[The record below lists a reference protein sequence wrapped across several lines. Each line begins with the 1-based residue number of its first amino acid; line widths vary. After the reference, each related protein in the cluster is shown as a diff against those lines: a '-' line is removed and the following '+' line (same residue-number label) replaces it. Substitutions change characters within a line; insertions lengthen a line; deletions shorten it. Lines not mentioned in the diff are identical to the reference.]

1 MLAEGGDA
9 NIAVGGH
16 AHVSVVKRDGS
27 SVPFDSDKIRSAVS
41 RAFLSVGE
49 TADSGVLD
57 GIVSRVLDRL
67 GGILSPH
74 VETVQDAVERSLME
88 TASYSVAKS
97 YILYRERHRGLR
109 DESAFLLD
117 IDGTMGGYLSQSDWR
132 VHENSNVNFSLG
144 GLILHNS
151 GAVTANYWLNSVYSP
166 EVAAAH
172 RDCAFHIHDLSM
184 LAPYCCGH
192 SLRQLIKEGLGG
204 VPDKLSSSPARHLST
219 ICQQMVNFLGIM
231 QNEWAGAQ
239 AFSSFDTYLAPFV
252 KVDRLTDR
260 EVKQGLQS
268 FIYGVNTPSR
278 WGSQAPFTN
287 ITLDWVCPDD
297 LRDKPA
303 VVGGEEQDFTYGD
316 CQAEMD
322 TINRLFIELMV
333 EGDAVGRGFQY
344 PIPTYNITKDFDWDS
359 PNAALLFGMAGKYG
373 TPYFQNFI
381 NSDLN
386 PNDVRSMAFL
396 GGQEF
401 VYQKESGVVSVAK
414 LSNLYKW
421 WVAKGKPDEHI
432 KILMDGRFVPCRE
445 MFKIDYASYS
455 SCHCLWLSNGVRQ
468 PFSYDH
474 DCLVCRDGEY
484 VKIRVQDVV
493 EGDFLC
499 VSKEPWHLDNGLGT
513 YQAGKVLGYYLAE
526 GWKGDGHRLEF
537 AINIERRDICDELV
551 SFFSSIGC
559 RCRVNEQPD
568 VKIFKVLVSGRQA
581 VGFAEQYVSF
591 NRAIEKRLTSN
602 VWNMSDDFRRGL
614 FDGYLATDGSIQHK
628 HLAHTTNK
636 KLCGDL
642 MTLCSSIG
650 RYVEY
655 RVNENN
661 WRSFNGGER
670 ERFTSYKLLL
680 RAPKLSPD
688 GRYWLVR
695 VDKNESVP
703 KSSRL
708 AHVYNFTVDTEE
720 HLVELPNGVVSP
732 QCCRLQLDRRELRR
746 RGGGLFGSDEFTGS
760 IGVVTINLPQLG
772 YLSKD
777 EGEES
782 FFRRLDRLMELAK
795 QSLETKRKVV
805 TRLMERGLYPY
816 TRRYLAHFDN
826 HFSTIGVCGMNE
838 CCLNFLGEDITSEQG
853 RAFAVKVL
861 DYMRQR
867 MQDFQEETGNLYN
880 LEATPAESTSYRLA
894 KHDRERYPD
903 IIAGGT
909 DTSPFYTN
917 STQLP
922 VMYTDDVFEALDLQ
936 DPLQTR
942 YTGGTVF
949 HIMLGESVKDWKAV
963 RELVRTV
970 ASSYRLPYF
979 SVSPT
984 FSVCPVHGYI
994 DGEHFD
1000 CPKCAAER
1008 RARLQEKLR
1017 ALYDERDK
1025 LAGEG

>member
-9 NIAVGGH
+9 NISTGGH
-16 AHVSVVKRDGS
+16 VPVSVVKRDGS
-27 SVPFDSDKIRSAVS
+27 SVPFNSDKIRSAVS

-49 TADSGVLD
+49 TADDAVLD

-67 GGILSPH
+67 GSPSPH

-88 TASYSVAKS
+88 TSHYSVAKS

-172 RDCAFHIHDLSM
+172 RDCSFHIHDLSM

-252 KVDRLTDR
+252 KADSLSDR

-322 TINRLFIELMV
+322 TINRIFIELMV

-386 PNDVRSMAFL
+386 PNSVRSMCPLAHDTGVLVKTSRGVGVCKIGELFDIHESRGIAFQVWDGFKWCGARANRSEDQRVLSVRLSNNSSVLMGEFHRQPVVRDGVFMVVSANELRAGDRIPYNKSVVASSDLGSYEYGFAVGAYAGDGSHDGDSAVYSLDSFGRKDDVREKVVGFL
-396 GGQEF
+396 GGQLGF
-401 VYQKESGVVSVAK
+401 SHSVCDSGTGAYS
-414 LSNLYKW
+414 L
-421 WVAKGKPDEHI
+421 
-432 KILMDGRFVPCRE
+432 RFSQG
-445 MFKIDYASYS
+445 SY
-455 SCHCLWLSNGVRQ
+455 G
-468 PFSYDH
+468 
-474 DCLVCRDGEY
+474 
-484 VKIRVQDVV
+484 
-493 EGDFLC
+493 
-499 VSKEPWHLDNGLGT
+499 
-513 YQAGKVLGYYLAE
+513 
-526 GWKGDGHRLEF
+526 
-537 AINIERRDICDELV
+537 
-551 SFFSSIGC
+551 
-559 RCRVNEQPD
+559 
-568 VKIFKVLVSGRQA
+568 LVSGFVKGDSA
-581 VGFAEQYVSF
+581 A
-591 NRAIEKRLTSN
+591 EKRLSRR
-602 VWNMSDDFRRGL
+602 VFGMSESWRRGFL
-614 FDGYLATDGSIQHK
+614 DGFAATDGSRDK
-628 HLAHTTNK
+628 RRVYTSSRALAEQAVQLFNS
-636 KLCGDL
+636 LGERAY
-642 MTLCSSIG
+642 LCSVDEGEG
-650 RYVEY
+650 RLSDRPVYCVAY
-655 RVNENN
+655 PQ
-661 WRSFNGGER
+661 R
-670 ERFTSYKLLL
+670 ERYGDTYDSDSQYNYWFVQEVSEVEGRSLFCLEVDNDDHVFML
-680 RAPKLSPD
+680 AD
-688 GRYWLVR
+688 GMITG
-695 VDKNESVP
+695 N
-703 KSSRL
+703 
-708 AHVYNFTVDTEE
+708 
-720 HLVELPNGVVSP
+720 
-732 QCCRLQLDRRELRR
+732 CRLQLDLRELRR

-760 IGVVTINLPQLG
+760 VGVVTINLPQLG

-777 EGEES
+777 EGEEG

-838 CCLNFLGEDITSEQG
+838 CCLNFLNADITSERG

-909 DTSPFYTN
+909 EDSPFYTN